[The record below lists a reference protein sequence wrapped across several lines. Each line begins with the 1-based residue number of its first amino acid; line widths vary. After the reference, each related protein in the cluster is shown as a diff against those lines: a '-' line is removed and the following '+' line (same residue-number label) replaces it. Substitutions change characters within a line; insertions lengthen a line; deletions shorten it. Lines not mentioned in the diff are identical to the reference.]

1 MNDIIGGWRRSSFCD
16 HPDAGCV
23 DVAELPGGG
32 RAVRDS
38 KDPGGGV
45 LSFTAGEW
53 LAFTKGVRAGEFD

>member
-1 MNDIIGGWRRSSFCD
+1 MEFRKSTFSEPEYN
-16 HPDAGCV
+16 CV
-23 DVAELPGGG
+23 EVAVLDDGG

-53 LAFTKGVRAGEFD
+53 LAFTRGVRAGEFD